1 MPPASS
7 LFAIALRYAL
17 LLVLLAFTV
26 CAVREGIAAYNFR
39 QNTPAAVQKAMA
51 WDPQNPV
58 YPSTAAKLIHLY
70 GDYADPDLVIRLS
83 QNALQLSP
91 FEAAYCVDLAEAYDW
106 AGRPALAAP
115 LFRRALQ
122 LFPNSPEINWKAANF
137 YVRTGKS
144 SEALP
149 ALKKVLTSDAISRN
163 QVFALTLNA
172 RIDTDTVIADVL
184 PLDASAFVEY
194 LNFQVDRGDM
204 AGAAKTWDHL
214 LLLPSSI
221 EIDQT
226 FHYFDA
232 LIKSRN
238 ISRASQVWSSLATRF
253 PSRTPPPASDEN
265 LVTNGNFHT
274 DILNGGFGWR
284 VYPVKGAEVT
294 QPQSDSGSGGRYL
307 RIDFDG
313 SANPYY
319 DAVAQFVRVKRNS
332 RYTFTA
338 MMRSVAITTDS
349 GVCVQISDAYDPA
362 KILGSTDSLSGSV
375 PWSEHTFSFATG
387 ANTDLVLMKV
397 VRPLSNKFDSKIAGS
412 FGLRMVSIVTA
423 R

>member
-1 MPPASS
+1 MMPSS
-7 LFAIALRYAL
+7 RLFAIALRYVL
-17 LLVLLAFTV
+17 LLVLLALIV
-26 CAVREGIAAYNFR
+26 CAAREGLAAYYFR
-39 QNTPAAVQKAMA
+39 QNTPAAVQKAIA

-58 YPSTAAKLIHLY
+58 YTATAAKLIHLY

-83 QNALQLSP
+83 QKSLWLSP
-91 FEAAYCVDLAEAYDW
+91 FEAAYCVDLAQAYDW
-106 AGRPALAAP
+106 AGQPTLAAP
-115 LFRRALQ
+115 LFRRALE
-122 LFPNSPEINWKAANF
+122 LFPNSPEINWKVANF
-137 YVRTGKS
+137 YIRAGKS

-149 ALKKVLTSDAISRN
+149 ALKKVLSSGAISRN
-163 QVFALTLNA
+163 QVFALTSNA

-221 EIDQT
+221 EIDQS

-232 LIKSRN
+232 LIKSRD

-265 LVTNGNFHT
+265 LVINGNFHT

-284 VYPVKGAEVT
+284 VYPVTGAEVT

-307 RIDFDG
+307 RIDFNG

-319 DAVAQFVRVKRNS
+319 DAVAQFVRVKPNS

-338 MMRSVAITTDS
+338 MMRSVAITSDS
-349 GVCVQISDAYDPA
+349 GVCVQISDVYDPA

-387 ANTDLVLMKV
+387 ANTDLVLLKV
-397 VRPLSNKFDSKIAGS
+397 VRPSSAKFDSKIAGS
-412 FGLRMVSIVTA
+412 FGLRMVAIVSA